1 MTFKQTE
8 LHSVLLLAECLL
20 SLLLSACNGRPSLD
34 VSLLKDKRAAVFVF
48 LAPDCPLSQNYTL
61 TLNNLQAQ
69 FDEASVGFYGVI
81 AGVHYSKEEVDKF
94 VEIYKVRFPVLLDPD
109 MQLADFFG
117 ATATPEAF
125 AVNARGDVIYRGAI
139 DNWAVDLGQHRS
151 VITGHY
157 LMDALN
163 SFIRSG
169 DVPTKETR
177 AVGCFIERNL

>member
-1 MTFKQTE
+1 MKKQRIF
-8 LHSVLLLAECLL
+8 AGCLL
-20 SLLLSACNGRPSLD
+20 FLLLSACSGGPSLD
-34 VSLLKDKRAAVFVF
+34 FSLLKDKRATVFVF

-81 AGVHYSKEEVDKF
+81 AGVHYSKEEVDEF
-94 VEIYKVRFPVLLDPD
+94 VRTYKIIFPVLLDRD
-109 MQLADFFG
+109 MGLADFFG
-117 ATATPEAF
+117 AKATPEAF
-125 AVNARGDVIYRGAI
+125 AVNPRGDILYRGAI

-169 DVPTKETR
+169 DVQTKETR
-177 AVGCFIERNL
+177 AVGCIIERNL